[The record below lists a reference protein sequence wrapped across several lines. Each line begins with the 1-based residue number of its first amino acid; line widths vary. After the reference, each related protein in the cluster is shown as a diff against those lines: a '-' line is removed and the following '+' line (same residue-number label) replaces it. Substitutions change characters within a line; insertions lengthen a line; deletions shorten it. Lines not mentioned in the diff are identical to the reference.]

1 MMGKFSPDLIEGQL
15 VRDRGYYRWKKCAQ
29 AMLRTLLPE
38 IPLVRS
44 CHELTLP
51 DQSSGRILMHWGR
64 CMLGARLMEVKVTRR
79 SVSNGYGVAE
89 SQFYPKKLE
98 AVELHYAPNHALR
111 VTREELSE
119 ILNALQPDLEYR
131 DGVIELIKTSER
143 DSI

>member
-1 MMGKFSPDLIEGQL
+1 
-15 VRDRGYYRWKKCAQ
+15 
-29 AMLRTLLPE
+29 
-38 IPLVRS
+38 
-44 CHELTLP
+44 
-51 DQSSGRILMHWGR
+51 MHWGR
-64 CMLGARLMEVKVTRR
+64 CMLGARLMEVKVIRR

-111 VTREELSE
+111 VTREESSE

>member
-1 MMGKFSPDLIEGQL
+1 
-15 VRDRGYYRWKKCAQ
+15 VAAY
-29 AMLRTLLPE
+29 
-38 IPLVRS
+38 S
-44 CHELTLP
+44 CIGG
-51 DQSSGRILMHWGR
+51 DVCW
-64 CMLGARLMEVKVTRR
+64 GARLMEVKVIRR
-79 SVSNGYGVAE
+79 SVSNGYRVAE